1 MTVRIPELILIA
13 GLPGTGKSSLARA
26 LSGKLGIPL
35 LDKDSVKE
43 ALADTLSTPWC
54 SEWSA
59 ELGAAAEESV
69 FRLAALQL
77 KMRFDVIIDTPMMYS
92 RSWDRLRD
100 SLAEVDFKLHVIVCD
115 CSDTDLRERLKLRAK
130 NRHGI
135 HRFRGQDADRILL
148 QRQDFESLLR
158 EQEVSVLRIATNRPV
173 NELLIQC
180 ESFLD
185 RTSAGKPVSRQAD

>member
-1 MTVRIPELILIA
+1 MTVRIPKLILIA
-13 GLPGTGKSSLARA
+13 GLPGTGKSFLARA
-26 LSGKLGIPL
+26 LSGKLSIPL
-35 LDKDSVKE
+35 LEKDSVKE
-43 ALADTLSTPWC
+43 TLADTLSTPWC

-77 KMRFDVIIDTPMMYS
+77 KMGLDVIIDTPMMYS

-100 SLAEVDFKLHVIVCD
+100 SLAEIDFKLHVIVCD

-148 QRQDFESLLR
+148 QREEFESLLG
-158 EQEVSVLRIATNRPV
+158 EQEVPVLRIATSRPV
-173 NELLIQC
+173 HELFIQC
-180 ESFLD
+180 ETFLD
-185 RTSAGKPVSRQAD
+185 RTSAGKAVPPRAD